1 VSGGLSYLNN
11 ITQKI
16 TALWGILGLQ
26 AACALFFLADAL
38 SDWIAV
44 FHWVALLDSR
54 IVEILI
60 VSALIFGLGM
70 TVREIRRLLQRQ
82 KRMGQQL
89 QAASGAFAQLLD
101 EHFDEWALTPS
112 ERDVALLAIKGL
124 SIAEMAALRN
134 TKDGTIK
141 SQCNAIY
148 RKAGVSGRL
157 QLLSLFVE
165 ELVADGMPA
174 GLPAA
179 PPLS

>member
-1 VSGGLSYLNN
+1 MPFLRA
-11 ITQKI
+11 ITQRI
-16 TALWGILGLQ
+16 TALWVILGLQ
-26 AACALFFLADAL
+26 AACAAFFLLDAL
-38 SDWIAV
+38 SDWISALRG
-44 FHWVALLDSR
+44 VAL
-54 IVEILI
+54 
-60 VSALIFGLGM
+60 GL
-70 TVREIRRLLQRQ
+70 TFREIRRLLRRQ

-89 QAASGAFAQLLD
+89 RAASGAFAQLLD

-124 SIAEMAALRN
+124 SIAEMAALRS
-134 TKDGTIK
+134 TKEGTIK

-174 GLPAA
+174 GTASPPQGAA
-179 PPLS
+179 

>member
-1 VSGGLSYLNN
+1 MPFVDA
-11 ITQKI
+11 ITQRI
-16 TALWGILGLQ
+16 TALWFILGLQ
-26 AACALFFLADAL
+26 AACALFFLLDAL
-38 SDWIAV
+38 ADWIDALRG
-44 FHWVALLDSR
+44 VALLDTR
-54 IVEILI
+54 IAEILI
-60 VSALIFGLGM
+60 VAALIFGLALTM
-70 TVREIRRLLQRQ
+70 REIRRLLRRQ

-124 SIAEMAALRN
+124 SIAEMAALRS
-134 TKDGTIK
+134 TKEGTIK

-174 GLPAA
+174 AA
-179 PPLS
+179 ASPPLRVS